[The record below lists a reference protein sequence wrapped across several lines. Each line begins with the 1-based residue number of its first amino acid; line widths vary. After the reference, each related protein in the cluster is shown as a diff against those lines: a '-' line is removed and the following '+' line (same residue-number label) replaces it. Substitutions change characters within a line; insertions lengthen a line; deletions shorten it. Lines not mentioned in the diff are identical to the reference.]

1 MNRIYLI
8 ILSGLPLAWSS
19 CGDGTPASNERPV
32 DSQMVAEHVDPSTKF
47 PQQVIEVDSLQ
58 RDPAF
63 VTNATHRAEE
73 SMALANLGVEK
84 ASNAEVKAIAQ
95 RIANDQQA
103 LHQSWQAL
111 SKSEGPGDS
120 TVRFTDGSREELK
133 KLTGKAFDRQWVEK
147 MVTWNAADIS
157 RYATESEAAKDK
169 TVKRIA
175 GEALPRLKTHQQQL
189 ESCRAKLQ

>member
-1 MNRIYLI
+1 MYRAYLI
-8 ILSGLPLAWSS
+8 ILAFLPLAWWS
-19 CGDGTPASNERPV
+19 CGGGTPKENERPV
-32 DSQMVAEHVDPSTKF
+32 DSQMVAGHVDPSTKF
-47 PQQVIEVDSLQ
+47 PQQVIETDSLQ

-63 VTNATHRAEE
+63 VTNALHRTEE
-73 SMALANLGVEK
+73 SMALANLGVAQ

-95 RIANDQQA
+95 RMASEQKA

-133 KLTGKAFDRQWVEK
+133 KLTGNAFDRQWVEK

-157 RYATESEAAKDK
+157 RYAAESEAAKDK
-169 TVKRIA
+169 RVRRIA

-189 ESCRAKLQ
+189 ESCRSKLQ

>member
-1 MNRIYLI
+1 MNRLYLI
-8 ILSGLPLAWSS
+8 IQLLLPLSWWS
-19 CGDGTPASNERPV
+19 CGDGSPNASERPV

-58 RDPAF
+58 RDPDF
-63 VTNATHRAEE
+63 VTNARNRAEE
-73 SMALANLGVEK
+73 TLALARLGAEK
-84 ASNAEVKAIAQ
+84 ASDTAVKAIAQ
-95 RIANDQQA
+95 RIANDQET
-103 LHQSWQAL
+103 LHQSWKGL

-120 TVRFTDGSREELK
+120 TVRYTDGSREELK

-157 RYATESEAAKDK
+157 RYAAESEAAKDK

-175 GEALPRLKTHQQQL
+175 GEALPRLKAHQQQL
-189 ESCRAKLQ
+189 ESCRSKFP